1 MTWLQL
7 LITTLAPIGA
17 TIITSVFM
25 LQKTDKEIKAEKERK
40 DKDHENSIK
49 EKKAEDLYLTIS
61 PFVSNRSFL
70 EYFDPPSY
78 LKGLERENI
87 EVFLYNRYIIDCE
100 TRDYKFKEFFKGF
113 GQLRPYFP
121 PNNQESEDFNT
132 LQNLIFQGLI
142 SQEKL
147 NNFIL
152 KYGTQPNKEQLNN
165 DIKFI
170 NETLGK
176 NIPEIK

>member
-1 MTWLQL
+1 MIWWQL
-7 LITTLAPIGA
+7 LVTTVAPIVT
-17 TIITSVFM
+17 TIITSLFM
-25 LQKTDKEIKAEKERK
+25 LRNTNKQIEENRNNKESDYKKNLEK
-40 DKDHENSIK
+40 
-49 EKKAEDLYLTIS
+49 KKAEDLYLTIS

-100 TRDYKFKEFFKGF
+100 TRDYKFKEFLKGF
-113 GQLRPYFP
+113 GQLRPYLL